1 MESRHNY
8 VRKAAEL
15 AIKHFID
22 PVGIPNVA
30 GLILAGSANI
40 KTELSQSNLF
50 DPRLQSKVLKVVD
63 ISCGGEIGFNQ
74 AIELSSEV
82 LSSVKF
88 IQERRLIGMFLEE
101 ISLDSGK
108 FVYGLE
114 DTVKALEIGAV
125 KTLIVWEDLDINR
138 YVLKNKKTDEVI
150 LKYLNKEQEA
160 DEGNF
165 KDTTTLSD
173 MDTQEKMSL
182 LEWLVDEYKQF
193 GCSLEIVT
201 DKSQEGSQFCRGFG
215 GIGGILHY
223 QLDVGSFDE
232 PDAYEDYSDYLT
244 FIL

>member
-1 MESRHNY
+1 MGKELFGTLRGNSREVLDKFTVYLPKKHGRGGQSKLRFDRLRMESRHNY

-22 PVGIPNVA
+22 PAGIPNVA

-88 IQERRLIGMFLEE
+88 IQERRLIGIFLEE

-138 YVLKNKKTDEVI
+138 
-150 LKYLNKEQEA
+150 
-160 DEGNF
+160 
-165 KDTTTLSD
+165 
-173 MDTQEKMSL
+173 
-182 LEWLVDEYKQF
+182 
-193 GCSLEIVT
+193 
-201 DKSQEGSQFCRGFG
+201 GFG

-232 PDAYEDYSDYLT
+232 PDAYEDYSE
-244 FIL
+244 